1 MRPTVLDQ
9 FISQGETIAVER
21 NRRAIAKIVPARRSM
36 TVRQVL
42 ADLRPMLKAP
52 EAKAWLDDS
61 RQGFDD
67 ALRDPW
73 S

>member
-9 FISQGETIAVER
+9 FIAQGETIAVER
-21 NRRAIAKIVPARRSM
+21 NRRAIAEIMPARRSM

-42 ADLRPMLKAP
+42 ADLRLMLKPP
-52 EAKAWLDDS
+52 EAKAWLDDC

-73 S
+73 N